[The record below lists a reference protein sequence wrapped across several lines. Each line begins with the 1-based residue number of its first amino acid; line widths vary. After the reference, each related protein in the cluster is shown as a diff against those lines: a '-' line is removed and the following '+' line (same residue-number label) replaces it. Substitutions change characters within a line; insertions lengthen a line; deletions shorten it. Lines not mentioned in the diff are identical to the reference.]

1 MPVSDQVVD
10 SRRYLLVPRTLIFLT
25 SGERVLLIL
34 GSAHKTR
41 WANLYN
47 GLGGH
52 IERGEDVLSAARR
65 ELQEE
70 TGIDV
75 SDLWLCGVITIDTG
89 EQIGIAVF
97 VLRGESERQPV
108 QPSPEGA
115 AEWVEIARLGEL
127 PLVEDLAQLLP
138 RVLQMKPGDAPFAA
152 QYSYSPAG
160 ELAIRFGGS
169 QAANKQQEGQ

>member
-1 MPVSDQVVD
+1 
-10 SRRYLLVPRTLIFLT
+10 
-25 SGERVLLIL
+25 
-34 GSAHKTR
+34 
-41 WANLYN
+41 
-47 GLGGH
+47 
-52 IERGEDVLSAARR
+52 
-65 ELQEE
+65 
-70 TGIDV
+70 
-75 SDLWLCGVITIDTG
+75 LWLCGVITIDTG

-127 PLVEDLAQLLP
+127 PLVEDLVQLLP
-138 RVLQMKPGDAPFAA
+138 RVLQMKPWDAPFAA